1 MSQHYLVRSLY
12 GLMMLW
18 AISVLPSAQAQ
29 TLQPPVAQWKRVIDE
44 NNTSQSSDLRAVKS
58 ARGGYG
64 ILVGN
69 SVVALSETGQTSW
82 TKSVPGSYA
91 DSSTN
96 RIAVQQTLALA
107 STNDGGFVALALD
120 VANRYYVT
128 KLDSASNSA
137 WTRTV
142 ARANAGPQVQLT
154 ATGLATE
161 PDGSILV
168 AGSYTDKLSYLAI
181 TKLSSEGYIVDQWR
195 VNFPDFAQATSLLI
209 RQILPLSDQ
218 GYLLVG
224 QAFISAR
231 SESKGIAIQL
241 DKQHNLIWKQQYPNL
256 TAIQAVVAKPAS
268 DNTYIAIGTGMGT
281 AGQAIT
287 ITPNQAGDGAV
298 LASLPGLNSPVSL
311 VSDGVNTLT
320 VLDAAPTNNGDF
332 RLTNSSLPAT
342 LNWTKTFGGS
352 GADVQT
358 ALLTTDDGGYL
369 VIGTTT
375 STDGDIQGKST
386 SAKATWILK
395 LGSSSQPTTL
405 RLLMPIYDCQTGF
418 IQFQTSGGDGSS
430 ITFTAPGITRATSTN
445 SFGTVEQELRN
456 DPKVIVIQ
464 ASQSGQT
471 VRYIFDLGAYCRTN
485 LPTAQNTQN
494 DTLKLVAPTYNCQTG
509 ALIFHSTGGDGSP
522 VEYAAS
528 GVTDWT
534 TNPDQFVDPALR
546 TAYDAQP
553 LLLRARQQGRVTTYV
568 FNIKAACGRARL
580 AADDSDDELSVRV
593 LGNPA
598 HETVSIEIV
607 GAEDQ
612 SIGMQLYDARGQL
625 IEQATIGKAG
635 RSERQ
640 NFDLRQQAV
649 GTYLLHTT
657 VNDQLRTV
665 KFIKQ

>member
-1 MSQHYLVRSLY
+1 MSQHYLIQSLY
-12 GLMMLW
+12 GFAMYW
-18 AISVLPSAQAQ
+18 AVSCLSSLQAQ
-29 TLQPPVAQWKRVIDE
+29 TPQPPVAQWQRVIDE
-44 NNTSQSSDLRAVKS
+44 NNTAPASGLRAVKS

-69 SVVALSETGQTSW
+69 RVVALTAAGQTSW
-82 TKSVPGSYA
+82 TTSVPGSYA

-96 RIAVQQTLALA
+96 RIAVQQILALT
-107 STNDGGFVALALD
+107 STTDGGFVALALD

-128 KLDSASNSA
+128 KLDSAGNSA
-137 WTRTV
+137 WTKTV
-142 ARANAGPQVQLT
+142 ARADAGPKVQLT
-154 ATGLATE
+154 VTGLAIE

-168 AGSYTDKLSYLAI
+168 AGSYTDKLSYLAL

-195 VNFPDFAQATSLLI
+195 VNFPDFSQPTTLLI

-218 GYLLVG
+218 GFLLVG
-224 QAFISAR
+224 GAVSSATG
-231 SESKGIAIQL
+231 ESKGIAIRL
-241 DKQHNLIWKQQYPNL
+241 DKQHNLTWKQLYPSMV
-256 TAIQAVVAKPAS
+256 AIQAVVAKPAS
-268 DNTYIAIGTGMGT
+268 DNTYIALGTGVGT
-281 AGQAIT
+281 TGQAIT
-287 ITPNQAGDGAV
+287 IAPNQSGDGAV

-311 VSDGVNTLT
+311 ASDGVNTLT
-320 VLDAAPTNNGDF
+320 FLDAAPTNNGDF

-352 GADVQT
+352 GADVPT
-358 ALLTTDDGGYL
+358 DLLATDDGGYL

-375 STDGDIQGKST
+375 SVDGDIQGKST
-386 SAKATWILK
+386 AAKSTWILK
-395 LGSSSQPTTL
+395 LGSSAQLSTL

-418 IQFQTSGGDGSS
+418 IQFQTSGGDGSP
-430 ITFTAPGITRATSTN
+430 ITFTAPGITRATGTDT
-445 SFGTVEQELRN
+445 FGTVEHELRK

-471 VRYIFDLGAYCRTN
+471 VRYSFDLGAYCRTN
-485 LPTAQNTQN
+485 VPTAQG

-509 ALIFHSTGGDGSP
+509 AITFHSTGGDGSP
-522 VEYAAS
+522 IEYAAS

-534 TNPDQFVDPALR
+534 TNPHQFVDPALR
-546 TAYDAQP
+546 TANDAQP

-568 FNIKAACGRARL
+568 FNIKAACGRARQ
-580 AADDSDDELSVRV
+580 AADESTDELSVRV

-598 HETVSIEIV
+598 HETVLVEIV

-612 SIGMQLYDARGQL
+612 EIGMQLYDARGQL
-625 IEQATIGKAG
+625 IEQTTIQKAG

-640 NFDLRQQAV
+640 RFDLRQQAV
-649 GTYLLHTT
+649 GTFLLHTT